1 MRRVLVTGAN
11 GFVGTAVCRA
21 LSEHGITV
29 RRAVRRADAVTAPE
43 EDVVVGNLGPA
54 TVWDQALRDVE
65 AVIHLAARDHVVRDT
80 AADPRAEYRHVNVLA
95 TQALAQAASN
105 AGVRRFVFLSSI
117 KVNGE
122 QTGVAP
128 FTEADAPRP
137 EDAYGMSKWEAEQT
151 LWRIIGG
158 SALEGVV
165 LRPPLLYGPG
175 VKGNFLTLMRAIDR
189 GVPLPLASVRNRRSL
204 LLYAGNLANALMRCI
219 DHPAAAGKTYLLAD
233 DDGVSTPDLIRG
245 VNGVVNAPDF
255 EG

>member
-65 AVIHLAARDHVVRDT
+65 AVIHLAARAHVVRDT

-175 VKGNFLTLMRAIDR
+175 VKEIFSR
-189 GVPLPLASVRNRRSL
+189 
-204 LLYAGNLANALMRCI
+204 
-219 DHPAAAGKTYLLAD
+219 
-233 DDGVSTPDLIRG
+233 
-245 VNGVVNAPDF
+245 
-255 EG
+255 